1 MSNYKTFETQRL
13 LLRPTEEGDAAFIR
27 ALVNT
32 PKWLEFIG
40 DRNIQTEEDAIAYI
54 QARILPQLER
64 LGFAHFTLIRK
75 SDGKAVGAC
84 GLYDREEFE
93 GVDIG
98 FALLPAYEG
107 LGYAFEA
114 ANRIKQ
120 AALEEFKVSALSGI
134 TRKSNIGS
142 QRLLEKLGM
151 TFAGFVE
158 LPDQT
163 EEMMLFKL

>member
-13 LLRPTEEGDAAFIR
+13 LLRPTGEGDAAFIR

-32 PKWLEFIG
+32 PKWLEYIG
-40 DRNIQTEEDAIAYI
+40 DRNIQTEEDAVAYI

-134 TRKSNIGS
+134 TRKSNLGS
-142 QRLLEKLGM
+142 QKLLEKLRM
-151 TFAGFVE
+151 SFAGFVE

>member
-13 LLRPTEEGDAAFIR
+13 LLRPTGEGDAAFIK

-32 PKWLEFIG
+32 PKWLEYIG
-40 DRNIQTEEDAIAYI
+40 DRNIQTEEDAVAYI

-84 GLYDREEFE
+84 GLYDRKEFE

-134 TRKSNIGS
+134 TRKSNLGS

>member
-13 LLRPTEEGDAAFIR
+13 LLRPTGEGDAAFIK

-32 PKWLEFIG
+32 PKWLKHIG
-40 DRNIQTEEDAIAYI
+40 DRNIQTEEDAVAYI

-134 TRKSNIGS
+134 TRKSNLGS

>member
-13 LLRPTEEGDAAFIR
+13 LLRPTGEGDAAFIK

-32 PKWLEFIG
+32 PKWLKYIG
-40 DRNIQTEEDAIAYI
+40 DRNIQTEEDAVAYI

-134 TRKSNIGS
+134 TRKSNLGS

>member
-1 MSNYKTFETQRL
+1 MNTYKTFETQRL
-13 LLRPTEEGDAAFIR
+13 ILRPTGEGDAAFIR

-40 DRNIQTEEDAIAYI
+40 DRNIQTEEDALAYI

-134 TRKSNIGS
+134 TRKSNLGS

>member
-1 MSNYKTFETQRL
+1 MSTYKTFETQRL
-13 LLRPTEEGDAAFIR
+13 LLRPTGEGDAAFIK

-40 DRNIQTEEDAIAYI
+40 DRNIQTEEDAVAYI
-54 QARILPQLER
+54 QARILPQLQR

-107 LGYAFEA
+107 MGYAFEA

-134 TRKSNIGS
+134 TRKSNLGS
-142 QRLLEKLGM
+142 QKLLQKLGM
-151 TFAGFVE
+151 SFAGFVE